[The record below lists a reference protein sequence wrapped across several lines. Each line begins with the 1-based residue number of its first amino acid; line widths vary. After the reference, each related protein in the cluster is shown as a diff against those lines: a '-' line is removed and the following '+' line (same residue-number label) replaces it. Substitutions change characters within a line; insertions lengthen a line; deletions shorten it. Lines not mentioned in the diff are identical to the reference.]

1 MTFILSF
8 IVPGSIDGV
17 TGGAV
22 TMAETP
28 LLGPLLAPLLE
39 RIERLEALDAI
50 RQLPAKYALALD
62 MRDMDA
68 MVGLFPA
75 DVRVGSS
82 VSGGGASG
90 RAALRA
96 YMDRTLRSPFTG
108 TSHHIGG
115 HIIEFDDA
123 TRAHGIVYSKNE
135 HETGDQWVIMQ
146 MMYVD
151 DYVRDGGRW
160 YFARRLPLYW
170 YATDLNKPPLGDNK
184 MRWPGTEWSD
194 GGFHKLFPSFA
205 EYWART
211 GDHGG
216 PVPEPAP
223 AEQFL
228 ATMRRGAAAPKVKV
242 RAD

>member
-1 MTFILSF
+1 
-8 IVPGSIDGV
+8 
-17 TGGAV
+17 
-22 TMAETP
+22 MADAS
-28 LLGPLLAPLLE
+28 LAA

-50 RQLPAKYALALD
+50 RQLAAKYALALD

-75 DVRVGSS
+75 DIQVGKS
-82 VSGGGASG
+82 ASG

-108 TSHHIGG
+108 TSHHVGG
-115 HIIEFDDA
+115 HIIEFDDSDHA
-123 TRAHGIVYSKNE
+123 RGVVYSKNE
-135 HETGDQWVIMQ
+135 HETGDEWVIMQ

-151 DYVRDGGRW
+151 DYVRQDGDW
-160 YFARRLPLYW
+160 FFARRLPLYW
-170 YATDLNKPPLGDNK
+170 YATDLNKPPIGLNK
-184 MRWPGTEWSD
+184 MRWPGTEWTD

-205 EYWART
+205 EYWARS
-211 GDHGG
+211 GDAGG

-223 AEQFL
+223 RDQFL
-228 ATMRRGAAAPKVKV
+228 ARMRRGAEAPRVKV